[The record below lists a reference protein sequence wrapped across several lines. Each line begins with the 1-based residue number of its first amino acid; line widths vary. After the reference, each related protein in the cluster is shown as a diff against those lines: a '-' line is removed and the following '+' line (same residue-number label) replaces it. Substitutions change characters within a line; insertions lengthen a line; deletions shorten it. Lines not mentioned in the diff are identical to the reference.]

1 MAVKGDFVLS
11 HDNYESTTTRSR
23 YDKVSKKQNIVL
35 VFSIRLR
42 FTSIR
47 NYNQTDQT
55 ELHGS
60 YIVRGSHFWISQP
73 GLLI

>member
-1 MAVKGDFVLS
+1 MTIMKVQRLKVDM
-11 HDNYESTTTRSR
+11 TTFQR
-23 YDKVSKKQNIVL
+23 KKYGPS
-35 VFSIRLR
+35 FSIRLR

-60 YIVRGSHFWISQP
+60 YIVRGSHFWISQS